1 MAAPGY
7 ECARFWFSDSFLVN
21 FNWCSYIPITNMTTR
36 SNIIQISQVEWTL
49 KLSLKAIRQKREK
62 LWKSM
67 LTTGEGF
74 SRLEDAWIELWDQT
88 MDCLG
93 AVCSVGSERYE
104 DLLDKEWDR
113 QIDIYL
119 KLEKQ
124 GRVLQKITDRTKWLK
139 KSREIH

>member
-1 MAAPGY
+1 MVASGY
-7 ECARFWFSDSFLVN
+7 ECAQLRFSDGFLVN

-36 SNIIQISQVEWTL
+36 SNIIQISQAEWTL
-49 KLSLKAIRQKREK
+49 KLSLKAIRQKREQ

-74 SRLEDAWIELWDQT
+74 SRLEDAWTELWDQT
-88 MDCLG
+88 MDCLDSFG
-93 AVCSVGSERYE
+93 VGLERYE

-124 GRVLQKITDRTKWLK
+124 GRVLK
-139 KSREIH
+139 K

>member
-1 MAAPGY
+1 
-7 ECARFWFSDSFLVN
+7 
-21 FNWCSYIPITNMTTR
+21 MTTR
-36 SNIIQISQVEWTL
+36 SNIIQISQAEWTL

-67 LTTGEGF
+67 LTTSKDF
-74 SRLEDAWIELWDQT
+74 SRLEDAWTELWDQT
-88 MDCLG
+88 MGCLDSFG
-93 AVCSVGSERYE
+93 VGLERYE

-119 KLEKQ
+119 ELEKQ
-124 GRVLQKITDRTKWLK
+124 GRVLKKITDRTKWLK

>member
-1 MAAPGY
+1 
-7 ECARFWFSDSFLVN
+7 
-21 FNWCSYIPITNMTTR
+21 MTTGN
-36 SNIIQISQVEWTL
+36 NIIQISQAEWTF

-67 LTTGEGF
+67 LTTSEDF
-74 SRLEDAWIELWDQT
+74 SRLEDDWTELWDQT
-88 MDCLG
+88 MDCLDSFG
-93 AVCSVGSERYE
+93 VRLERYE

-119 KLEKQ
+119 ELEKQ
-124 GRVLQKITDRTKWLK
+124 GRVLKKITDRTKWLK

>member
-1 MAAPGY
+1 
-7 ECARFWFSDSFLVN
+7 
-21 FNWCSYIPITNMTTR
+21 MTTKN
-36 SNIIQISQVEWTL
+36 NIIQITQAEWTL

-62 LWKSM
+62 LWGSM
-67 LTTGEGF
+67 LTTGDGF

-93 AVCSVGSERYE
+93 AACSVGSERYE

-119 KLEKQ
+119 ELEKQ
-124 GRVLQKITDRTKWLK
+124 GRVLRKITERTKWLT
-139 KSREIH
+139 KSHAVP

>member
-1 MAAPGY
+1 
-7 ECARFWFSDSFLVN
+7 
-21 FNWCSYIPITNMTTR
+21 
-36 SNIIQISQVEWTL
+36 
-49 KLSLKAIRQKREK
+49 
-62 LWKSM
+62 M

-88 MDCLG
+88 MGCLDSFG
-93 AVCSVGSERYE
+93 VELERYE

-124 GRVLQKITDRTKWLK
+124 GRVLQKITDRTKWLT

>member
-1 MAAPGY
+1 M
-7 ECARFWFSDSFLVN
+7 VN
-21 FNWCSYIPITNMTTR
+21 FDWCGYIPITNMTTR
-36 SNIIQISQVEWTL
+36 NNIIQISQAEWTL
-49 KLSLKAIRQKREK
+49 KLSLKAIRQKREL

-67 LTTGEGF
+67 LTTGGGF
-74 SRLEDAWIELWDQT
+74 SRLEGDWTELWDQT
-88 MDCLG
+88 MDCLDSFG
-93 AVCSVGSERYE
+93 VGLERYE

-124 GRVLQKITDRTKWLK
+124 GRVLQKITDRTKWLT

>member
-1 MAAPGY
+1 M
-7 ECARFWFSDSFLVN
+7 VN
-21 FNWCSYIPITNMTTR
+21 FDWRSYIPVTNMTTR
-36 SNIIQISQVEWTL
+36 NNIIQISQAEWIL

-62 LWKSM
+62 LWGSM

-119 KLEKQ
+119 ELEKQ
-124 GRVLQKITDRTKWLK
+124 GRVLQEITDRTKWLT

>member
-1 MAAPGY
+1 M
-7 ECARFWFSDSFLVN
+7 VN
-21 FNWCSYIPITNMTTR
+21 FDWRSYIPVTNMTTR
-36 SNIIQISQVEWTL
+36 NNIIQISQAEWIL

-62 LWKSM
+62 LWGSM

-124 GRVLQKITDRTKWLK
+124 GRVLQEISDRTKWLK

>member
-1 MAAPGY
+1 
-7 ECARFWFSDSFLVN
+7 
-21 FNWCSYIPITNMTTR
+21 MTTKN
-36 SNIIQISQVEWTL
+36 NIIQITQAEWTL
-49 KLSLKAIRQKREK
+49 KLSLKAIRQKREL

-119 KLEKQ
+119 ELEKQ
-124 GRVLQKITDRTKWLK
+124 GRVLQKITERTKWLT
-139 KSREIH
+139 KSHEIHLRHKLHSPGS

>member
-7 ECARFWFSDSFLVN
+7 ECAQFWFSDSFLVY
-21 FNWCSYIPITNMTTR
+21 FNWCSYIPITNVTTR
-36 SNIIQISQVEWTL
+36 SNIIQISQAEWTL

-119 KLEKQ
+119 ELEKQ